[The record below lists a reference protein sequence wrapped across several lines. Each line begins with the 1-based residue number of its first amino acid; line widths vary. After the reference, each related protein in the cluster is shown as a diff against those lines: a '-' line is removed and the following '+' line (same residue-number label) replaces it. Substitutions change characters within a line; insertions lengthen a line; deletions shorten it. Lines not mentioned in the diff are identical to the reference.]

1 MEVWLVSR
9 KPSKKVRP
17 AERDRLLEAL
27 GREMQKLVAE
37 VVLFNQAVADQ
48 LGMNPTDLQCLNI
61 LSETGPVAAGRLAG
75 ETGLTTGAVTGAI
88 DRLERAGYAW
98 RERDPKDKRRVIV
111 HPLPERARDEI
122 GPLYA
127 SIRRSFAEMCSRYDE
142 GELALILDF
151 VARSHPL
158 NREETARLRGR
169 TPGEEGEGDE
179 FAAPLD
185 SVTSGRLVFERGASD
200 MFIGVD
206 PSMGD
211 LFRARLEGSASQVRA
226 QDGTVTVR
234 QRRRRFSS
242 LNRDE
247 LANEILLNGSI
258 PWEVEVRG
266 GASNLAADLGE
277 LKLSSL
283 EIKGGASNVELTLP
297 PPSGT
302 IPLRVLG
309 GAEGLTVR
317 RPKGV
322 AARVYVSRGASG
334 LVLDHQRHGAVGGET
349 SLQSPDYEQ
358 AADRYNIEV
367 SGGVS
372 GLTIEPLDRT

>member
-1 MEVWLVSR
+1 VSR
-9 KPSKKVRP
+9 DPSKKGSP
-17 AERDRLLEAL
+17 AQRERLLESL
-27 GREMQKLVAE
+27 GREMQKLIAE
-37 VVLFNQAVADQ
+37 VVMFNQAVADR
-48 LGMNPTDLQCLNI
+48 LGMNPTDLQCLNM
-61 LSETGPVAAGRLAG
+61 LLEAGPVAAGRLAE
-75 ETGLTTGAVTGAI
+75 ETGLTTGAVTGVI

-111 HPLPERARDEI
+111 HPLPERARGEI

-127 SIRRSFAEMCSRYDE
+127 SIGQTFAEMCSRYDE

-151 VARSHPL
+151 VTRSHPL
-158 NREETARLRGR
+158 NRKETARLRGR
-169 TPGEEGEGDE
+169 TPNTAGEGGE
-179 FAAPLD
+179 FTAPVE
-185 SVTSGRLVFERGASD
+185 SATKGRLVFERGASD
-200 MFIGVD
+200 IYVAVD
-206 PSMGD
+206 PAMGD
-211 LFRARLEGSASQVRA
+211 LLRARLEGSTSQVRA
-226 QDGTVTVR
+226 QNGTVTVR
-234 QRRRRFSS
+234 QRRRRLPSVG
-242 LNRDE
+242 RDE
-247 LANEILLNGSI
+247 HANEIQLNGSI

-277 LKLSSL
+277 LKLGSL
-283 EIKGGASNVELTLP
+283 EIKGGASQVELTLP

-334 LVLDHQRHGAVGGET
+334 LVFDEQRHGAVGGET
-349 SLQSPDYEQ
+349 SLQSPDYEH
-358 AADRYNIEV
+358 AAHRYDIEV

-372 GLTIEPLDRT
+372 DLTIEPPDRT